1 MTGKT
6 VTDNGIVKT
15 LCRMCSNR
23 CSIDV
28 HIRNGRMTDITPGH
42 GNPSNQDKMCPRGG
56 AALDMFYHPDRIRKP
71 LKRQNDGSFKEISP
85 ETAIAEIAEKMKKIR
100 DHYGARSMGI
110 WKGEAVGFLQQEEYA
125 RRFAHAFGT
134 PNYFSNDS
142 ACYNGRYLGHMLV
155 NGFWNP
161 FAYYAKARM
170 ILLFGT
176 NPPVCHPPFMNEFAD
191 AKANGTKLVMID
203 PRLNPIACFADIFA
217 QPLPGTDGAL
227 AWGLIR
233 YIVKAGEYD
242 HELIDHYSIGFSEVV
257 DYAEKFTPEY
267 VEEQTGIYASVLV
280 KIAQLIIENRPKIS
294 FYMGAGLEHHD
305 NGVDNIRALVILSCI
320 TGAFDTDCSLF
331 WPEEM
336 VRNRLTL
343 YEELPLEA
351 QKPIG
356 ADRFPVL
363 YDLRKECHT
372 MTAMD
377 YMLGK
382 GDYPLKGLI
391 VTAAN
396 PAVTNPNIGKVEKAL
411 GSLDLLV
418 VNDLFMTKTAELA
431 HYILPAA
438 SFLER
443 SEIHI
448 EPKYQ
453 RVYLTSKVT
462 EIPGIMDE
470 YTLWHKLAHSLGFGE
485 RYFPWE
491 NETQVNQYIL
501 EPSHIRLEQLR
512 AHPEGIQYG
521 PLTSQKHLTQPLP
534 TASGKIELASP
545 YLKKHGF
552 SAIPEYVPPYHLR
565 EKSDDYPFIMTTGAR
580 KTLLYHSRNQNF
592 EHFRK
597 VHPRAYVEI
606 HPDDASD
613 LGVVDHQPVR
623 IISKIGALVVDA
635 NIVHKNELLKG
646 VIEMYHGWQE
656 WPINFTTF
664 DLVNDPIS
672 GFPLLKGVP
681 VRLEKVAL
689 ESKKQAPNDKL
700 QTS

>member
-1 MTGKT
+1 MTGGSLIE
-6 VTDNGIVKT
+6 NGVIKT

-28 HIRNGRMTDITPGH
+28 HIRDWNMVEITPGN
-42 GNPSNQDKMCPRGG
+42 GNPSNHDRMCPRGG
-56 AALDMFYHPDRIRKP
+56 AALDMFYHPDRILKP
-71 LKRQNDGSFKEISP
+71 LKRQGDGSFVEISR
-85 ETAIAEIAEKMKKIR
+85 ETAITEIAQKMKAIKDR
-100 DHYGARSMGI
+100 YGARSMGV
-110 WKGEAVGFLQQEEYA
+110 WKGEAIGFLQQEEYA

-161 FAYYAKARM
+161 FSYYAEADL

-176 NPPVCHPPFMNEFAD
+176 NPPVCHPPFMAEFAD
-191 AKANGTKLVMID
+191 AKAKGAKLVLID
-203 PRLNPIACFADIFA
+203 PRLNPIACYADIFA

-242 HELIDHYSIGFSEVV
+242 HELMDNFSIGFEEVV
-257 DYAEKFTPEY
+257 EYAEKFTPEY
-267 VEEQTGIYASVLV
+267 VEEQTGIYASVVV
-280 KIAQLIIENRPKIS
+280 KIARLIIENRPRIS

-305 NGVDNIRALVILSCI
+305 NGVNNIRALVILACI
-320 TGAFDTDCSLF
+320 TGAFDMDCGLV
-331 WPEEM
+331 WHEDMP
-336 VRNRLTL
+336 RNKLTL
-343 YEELPLEA
+343 YDEIPLESE
-351 QKPIG
+351 KPIG

-377 YMLGK
+377 YMLGN
-382 GDYPLKGLI
+382 GDYPLKGLV

-396 PAVTNPNIGKVEKAL
+396 PAVTNPNTRKVEEAL
-411 GSLDLLV
+411 GSLELLV

-453 RVYLTSKVT
+453 RVYLTNKMA

-470 YTLWHKLAHSLGFGE
+470 YTLWHDLAHSLGFGKK
-485 RYFPWE
+485 YFPWE
-491 NETQVNQYIL
+491 NEDQVNQYIL
-501 EPSHIRLEQLR
+501 EPSPIRIEQLQ
-512 AHPEGIQYG
+512 AHTEGIQYE
-521 PLTSQKHLTQPLP
+521 PLAFQKHLTRPLP
-534 TASGKIELASP
+534 TLSGKIELASP
-545 YLKKHGF
+545 YLQQLGF

-565 EKSDDYPFIMTTGAR
+565 EKSEDYPFILTTGAR

-597 VHPRAYVEI
+597 IHPRALAEI
-606 HPDDASD
+606 HPDDAAE
-613 LGVVDHQPVR
+613 LGIGQGDQIR
-623 IISKIGALVVDA
+623 IVSSIGTLVVA
-635 NIVHKNELLKG
+635 ATIVHKNELLRG
-646 VIEMYHGWQE
+646 VIEMYHGWE
-656 WPINFTTF
+656 DWRINFTTF
-664 DLVNDPIS
+664 DCINDPIS

-681 VRLEKVAL
+681 VRLEKVM
-689 ESKKQAPNDKL
+689 S
-700 QTS
+700 T